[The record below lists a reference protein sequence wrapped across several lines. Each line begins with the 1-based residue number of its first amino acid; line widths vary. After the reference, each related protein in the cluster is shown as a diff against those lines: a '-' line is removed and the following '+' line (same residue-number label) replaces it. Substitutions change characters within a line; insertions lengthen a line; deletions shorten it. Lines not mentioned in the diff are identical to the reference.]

1 MNIWGILV
9 YLLLVLLGIGLII
22 LAFFVWALVYVSM
35 DDEEMERERMRQH
48 PIPTLQSL
56 SPPTMRDAEIC
67 EYSDKEESP

>member
-9 YLLLVLLGIGLII
+9 YLLLVLLGIGFII

-48 PIPTLQSL
+48 PIPTLQS
-56 SPPTMRDAEIC
+56 SSSGPTRDAEIC
-67 EYSDKEESP
+67 EDTDTEGK